1 MNYEEKIEYAE
12 PVVIEKRLM
21 QQLIDPS
28 ADVRPLDT
36 EAAEKFLA
44 EYEVLRFENPL
55 ETQICKPFGGEK
67 ETECV
72 TASAVKKETIK
83 EIDAFEHD
91 LDEARQ
97 NRLRAEYLQEC
108 KSGKEIKPLFGVDI
122 EYENIPWNNP
132 LDEEEMDYLTQITPT
147 SFVLDPKAEPNRVD
161 MLDSALV
168 TKFGAFLNK
177 KNGEIEDDKY
187 YCAPEFRR
195 NEVCYYGTLRLRL
208 YEAGDQ
214 VKSFGNW
221 IEQTKSWT
229 GVFDLSQLNFD
240 DKKDIEYAL
249 KDLPEKLLREKV
261 FQGAKEDEL
270 FWREN
275 VTAPIEQTLNLLKEP
290 NKAIRLQVKEK
301 DQSMADVLERD
312 IREKAEERWK
322 AIETERNQSKEVL
335 TPENRRVFDVLFSAY
350 VATEDLQT
358 TLGCK
363 WHWKS
368 GCSVCLLQ
376 LRKKA
381 FPSASM
387 NTQWTLRAEIKRSFR
402 SSSPPASGKNN
413 KNRRRRWQSVLKN
426 KLTTSATIF
435 ISTRPTFPTS
445 STGRN
450 AQTACLR
457 MN

>member
-1 MNYEEKIEYAE
+1 MKYEEKIEYAE

-21 QQLIDPS
+21 QQLVDPGT
-28 ADVRPLDT
+28 DVRPLDAK
-36 EAAEKFLA
+36 AAEKFLA

-91 LDEARQ
+91 LDETIQ
-97 NRLRAEYLQEC
+97 SRLRAEYLKEC

-132 LDEEEMDYLTQITPT
+132 LDEEEMDYLNRITPT

-168 TKFGAFLNK
+168 TKFGAFLKK

-221 IEQTKSWT
+221 NEQTKSWS

-261 FQGAKEDEL
+261 FHGAKEDEL

-275 VTAPIEQTLNLLKEP
+275 ITAPIEQTLNLLKEP
-290 NKAIRLQVKEK
+290 KQTIKLQVKEK

-322 AIETERNQSKEVL
+322 AIETERNQSKAVL
-335 TPENRRVFDVLFSAY
+335 TPENRKVFDVLFGAY
-350 VATEDLQT
+350 IATEELQNHPRLQSALEKRL
-358 TLGCK
+358 LGMF
-363 WHWKS
+363 
-368 GCSVCLLQ
+368 VAAQ
-376 LRKKA
+376 KKGVSLELNEYSMDA
-381 FPSASM
+381 PSR
-387 NTQWTLRAEIKRSFR
+387 NQ
-402 SSSPPASGKNN
+402 
-413 KNRRRRWQSVLKN
+413 
-426 KLTTSATIF
+426 TI
-435 ISTRPTFPTS
+435 IQVKQPTRD
-445 STGRN
+445 REK
-450 AQTACLR
+450 Q
-457 MN
+457 

>member
-12 PVVIEKRLM
+12 PLVIEKRLM
-21 QQLIDPS
+21 QQLIDPGT
-28 ADVRPLDT
+28 DIRPLNA
-36 EAAEKFLA
+36 EAAEIFLA

-55 ETQICKPFGGEK
+55 ETQICKPFCGEK

-72 TASAVKKETIK
+72 TALAVKKETIK
-83 EIDAFEHD
+83 KIDALEHD

-97 NRLRAEYLQEC
+97 NQWRTEYLQDC
-108 KSGKEIKPLFGVDI
+108 KSGMEVKPLFGVDI
-122 EYENIPWNNP
+122 EYDNISWENP
-132 LDEEEMDYLTQITPT
+132 LDEEEMDYLNRITPT

-195 NEVCYYGTLRLRL
+195 TEVCYYGTLRLRL

-221 IEQTKSWT
+221 NEQTKSWS

-261 FQGAKEDEL
+261 FHGAKEDEL

-275 VTAPIEQTLNLLKEP
+275 ITAPIEQTLNLLKEP
-290 NKAIRLQVKEK
+290 KQTIKLQVKEK

-322 AIETERNQSKEVL
+322 AIETERNQSKAVL
-335 TPENRRVFDVLFSAY
+335 TPENRKVFDVLFGAY
-350 VATEDLQT
+350 IATEELQNHPRLQSALEKRL
-358 TLGCK
+358 LGMF
-363 WHWKS
+363 
-368 GCSVCLLQ
+368 VAAQ
-376 LRKKA
+376 KKGVSLELNEYSMDA
-381 FPSASM
+381 PSR
-387 NTQWTLRAEIKRSFR
+387 NQTIIQVKQ
-402 SSSPPASGKNN
+402 PARDREK
-413 KNRRRRWQSVLKN
+413 Q
-426 KLTTSATIF
+426 
-435 ISTRPTFPTS
+435 
-445 STGRN
+445 
-450 AQTACLR
+450 
-457 MN
+457 

>member
-1 MNYEEKIEYAE
+1 MKYEEKIEYAE

-21 QQLIDPS
+21 QQLIDPGT
-28 ADVRPLDT
+28 DVRPLDAK
-36 EAAEKFLA
+36 AAEKFLA

-91 LDEARQ
+91 LDETIQ
-97 NRLRAEYLQEC
+97 SRLRAEYLKEC

-132 LDEEEMDYLTQITPT
+132 LDEEEMDYLNRITPT

-168 TKFGAFLNK
+168 TKFGAFLKK

-195 NEVCYYGTLRLRL
+195 NEVCYYGMLRLRI

-221 IEQTKSWT
+221 NEQTKSWS

-249 KDLPEKLLREKV
+249 KDLPDKLLREKV

-275 VTAPIEQTLNLLKEP
+275 ITAPIEQTLNLLKEP
-290 NKAIRLQVKEK
+290 QQTIKLQVKEK

-322 AIETERNQSKEVL
+322 AIETERNQSKAVL
-335 TPENRRVFDVLFSAY
+335 TPENRKVFDVLFGAY
-350 VATEDLQT
+350 IATEELQNHPRLQSALEKRL
-358 TLGCK
+358 LGMF
-363 WHWKS
+363 
-368 GCSVCLLQ
+368 VAAQ
-376 LRKKA
+376 KKGVSLELNEYSMDA
-381 FPSASM
+381 PSR
-387 NTQWTLRAEIKRSFR
+387 NQTIIQVKQ
-402 SSSPPASGKNN
+402 PARDREK
-413 KNRRRRWQSVLKN
+413 Q
-426 KLTTSATIF
+426 
-435 ISTRPTFPTS
+435 
-445 STGRN
+445 
-450 AQTACLR
+450 
-457 MN
+457 